1 MNLNGKKIIVTGGA
15 GFIGSHL
22 VGALLGHETKVV
34 VIDNFSSGKMVN
46 LGEYAK
52 DKNLTIIKTDILHK
66 EKLTALFKKADFV
79 YHLATQCLRVSLNN
93 PQLVHAVNST
103 GALNVCQ
110 AALASRAKRLIYVSS
125 SEVYGSA
132 KAVPMSESH
141 PCAPTTIYG
150 ASKLTGELYAQ
161 AFLKTSGLAVIIVRP
176 FNTYGPRAHFEGAYG
191 EVIPKFTLRAL
202 NNKAPVIFGDGRQT
216 RDFTYVSDVVRGILL
231 ASQCDGLIGSAVN
244 IAFGREVSINTIA
257 RLVLEA
263 TEKNSLR
270 PQRGKPRPADVRRHY
285 ADISLAKT
293 KLGYRPQVA
302 IEEGITEYVRW
313 VKENVNLV
321 SGIKQE
327 KLYNW

>member
-1 MNLNGKKIIVTGGA
+1 M
-15 GFIGSHL
+15 
-22 VGALLGHETKVV
+22 
-34 VIDNFSSGKMVN
+34 
-46 LGEYAK
+46 
-52 DKNLTIIKTDILHK
+52 
-66 EKLTALFKKADFV
+66 
-79 YHLATQCLRVSLNN
+79 
-93 PQLVHAVNST
+93 HAVNST